1 MAPAGQRKVAF
12 SAKQKKEQLKERKER
27 KKNEIRDEYGVVDHR
42 AMKKQQKERER
53 KALENDEGDLSVRKI
68 NHQPKNSTR
77 TSNRYDP
84 NRYMLHFKSDTGEE
98 VEKGKA
104 LAREPIHSL
113 PEEAC
118 EIDLDQI
125 YKPGTALDMPKRPQW
140 SHQLTKEQLNSNEE
154 SYFKRYLDKIFQQF
168 DGNEMSYFELNLET
182 WRQLWRVLEMS
193 DVILLI
199 TDIRHPALHFSPALY
214 DHVVNDLKK
223 HIILVLNKIDLAPPP
238 LVLAWKEYFQKRFPS
253 VSIVCFTSMA
263 KVESDLDRGD
273 DPSEVIFKKRMRKFN
288 AIGPKQL
295 LQVCERIVRDK
306 VDLSSWKKKIE
317 YDFDEICI
325 GKEEEEEEDEDDN
338 DGDDDDAEEKALID
352 DEENKDDDFEGNA
365 AENFEKR
372 QFCQDKVLTIGCC
385 GYPNV
390 GKSSLIN
397 GLMGKKV
404 VSVSKTPGHTKHF
417 QTIFLTKSV
426 KLCDSPG
433 LVFPS
438 LVERPLQIL
447 SGIFPIAQVREP
459 YSVVRY
465 LAERLPLTSLLKL
478 SKSEGIETGEAWTAF
493 TICDSWAEQRGFL
506 TAKAARPDAYRAAN
520 HLLRLAVEGRL
531 CLCMRPPSYT
541 KDKHLWSTH
550 PELESLKNSLAF

>member
-12 SAKQKKEQLKERKER
+12 SAKQKREQLKERKER

-53 KALENDEGDLSVRKI
+53 KALENDGSAVSVRKI
-68 NHQPKNSTR
+68 NHQPESATR
-77 TSNRYDP
+77 SSKRYDP
-84 NRYMLHFKSDTGEE
+84 NRYMLHFKSDTSEE

-104 LAREPIHSL
+104 LARESISYL

-118 EIDLDQI
+118 EIDLDEI
-125 YKPGTALDMPKRPQW
+125 YKPGTVLDMPKRPNW
-140 SHQLTKEQLNSNEE
+140 SHQLTKEQLNANEE
-154 SYFKRYLDKIFQQF
+154 SYFKSYLDKIFQQF
-168 DGNEMSYFELNLET
+168 DGNDMSYFELNLET

-193 DVILLI
+193 DVVLLI

-238 LVLAWKEYFQKRFPS
+238 LVLAWKEYFQRRFPS
-253 VSIVCFTSMA
+253 VNIVCFTSMA
-263 KVESDLDRGD
+263 KVESERGE

-295 LQVCERIVRDK
+295 LQVCEKIVRGK
-306 VDLSSWKKKIE
+306 VDLCSWKRKIE

-325 GKEEEEEEDEDDN
+325 GKEEEEEEDDEIIAPVDDEKN
-338 DGDDDDAEEKALID
+338 EDDDDD
-352 DEENKDDDFEGNA
+352 EGNLA
-365 AENFEKR
+365 HNFEKR

-438 LVERPLQIL
+438 LVQRPLQIL

-465 LAERLPLTSLLKL
+465 LAERLPLPSLLKL
-478 SKSEGIETGEAWTAF
+478 SKGESIEPGEAWTAF
-493 TICDSWAEQRGFL
+493 AICDSWAEQRGFL
-506 TAKAARPDAYRAAN
+506 TARAARPDAYRAAN

-531 CLCMRPPSYT
+531 CLCMRPPAYT
-541 KDKHLWSTH
+541 KDTHLWSNH
-550 PELESLKNSLAF
+550 PDLDAFKSSLAF